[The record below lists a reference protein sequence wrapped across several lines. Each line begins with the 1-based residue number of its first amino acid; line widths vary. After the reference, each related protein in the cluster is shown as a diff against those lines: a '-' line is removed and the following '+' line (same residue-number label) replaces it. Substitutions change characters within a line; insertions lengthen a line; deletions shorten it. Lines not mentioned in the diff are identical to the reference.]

1 MASVVL
7 RRRGQL
13 RVLRGHPWIYRA
25 DVEQTDGALDKGD
38 LVDVYGTGRR
48 FLGRGYINPDSQILV
63 RLLTRDAEPI
73 NTAFFRRRIA
83 AAMDYR
89 QRLAIPSNAIRMVY
103 ADADALPGLL
113 LDCYGDIGVIQIL
126 TAGMERLRGVL
137 LPVIQELIHPH
148 GIYLRNDAS
157 SRLLEGLP
165 MEKEFVGTPFDPVVN
180 IQEDD
185 LCFQV
190 SIATGQKTGFFLDQ
204 RANRFAIRPLAADRQ
219 VLDCF
224 CYTGG
229 FALHAAKAGAQR
241 VEGIDNSAEAVAT
254 ATENAKRNHLSDRC
268 AFRCGN
274 AFDELR
280 QLQGAGRRFDLIILD
295 PPAFTKSKEALP
307 GALRGYKEINLRAMK
322 LLNTGGILVT
332 SSCSYHL
339 SEATFLQM
347 LEDAATDA
355 KIQCRILEIRTQ
367 APDHPVLL
375 SVPETKYLKCV
386 FLERL

>member
-13 RVLRGHPWIYRA
+13 RVLRGHPWIYQA
-25 DVEQTDGALDKGD
+25 DVEQTDGALGKGD

-73 NTAFFRRRIA
+73 NAAFFRRRIA

-103 ADADALPGLL
+103 AEADALPGLL

-137 LPVIQELIHPH
+137 LPVIQELIHPR
-148 GIYLRNDAS
+148 GTYLRSDAP
-157 SRLLEGLP
+157 SRLLEGLTV
-165 MEKEFVGTPFDPVVN
+165 EKEFVGTPFDPVVN

-190 SIATGQKTGFFLDQ
+190 NIATGQKTGFFLDQ
-204 RANRFAIRPLAADRQ
+204 RANRLALRPLAADRQ

-241 VEGIDNSAEAVAT
+241 VEGIDNSAEAVAA

-268 AFRCGN
+268 AFRRGN

-355 KIQCRILEIRTQ
+355 KIQCRILAIRTQ

>member
-1 MASVVL
+1 M
-7 RRRGQL
+7 
-13 RVLRGHPWIYRA
+13 RVLRGHPWIYQA
-25 DVEQTDGALDKGD
+25 DVEQSEGVLEKGD

-63 RLLTRDAEPI
+63 RLLTRNAEPI
-73 NTAFFRRRIA
+73 DVAFFRKRIA
-83 AAMDYR
+83 AAMACR
-89 QRLAIPSNAIRMVY
+89 QRLAIPSNAIRVVY
-103 ADADALPGLL
+103 AEADALPGLL
-113 LDCYGDIGVIQIL
+113 LDCYGDFGVVQIL
-126 TAGMERLRGVL
+126 TTGMERLREVL
-137 LPVIQELIHPH
+137 LPVIQELVCHH
-148 GIYLRNDAS
+148 GIFLRNDVP

-165 MEKEFVGTPFDPVVN
+165 LQKEFVDTPFDTIVS

-185 LCFQV
+185 LSFQV
-190 SIATGQKTGFFLDQ
+190 DIAGGQKTGFFLDQ
-204 RANRFAIRPLAADRQ
+204 RDNRIALRPLAAGRQ

-229 FALHAAKAGAQR
+229 FALHAAKAGAHR
-241 VEGIDNSAEAVAT
+241 VVGIDNSEEALAA
-254 ATENAKRNHLSDRC
+254 ATENARRNGLADRC
-268 AFRCGN
+268 TFRCTN

-280 QLQGAGRRFDLIILD
+280 QLQRAGRRFDLIILD

-339 SEATFLQM
+339 NEATFLK
-347 LEDAATDA
+347 LLGDAAADA
-355 KIQCRILEIRTQ
+355 KVQCRILAIRTQ
-367 APDHPVLL
+367 ATDHPVLL